1 MVSFAAG
8 LELVPETRLTE
19 LGLNSQLLGSF
30 GTTKNGP
37 GKKGKEQFKMGKLR
51 RQTEEQE

>member
-8 LELVPETRLTE
+8 LELVAETRLTE

-37 GKKGKEQFKMGKLR
+37 GKKGKEQYKMGKLR